1 MLGTHLICNIA
12 GRPTSGVHPPSL
24 GMEAQTF
31 HKVSRRL
38 VWQDRYSQLSCTSY
52 EHYPVFACEN
62 DDFLVHLEGPRGY
75 DKLQLWTLFTLT
87 STIGAYTCPPA
98 LGDDFL
104 DRDFV

>member
-12 GRPTSGVHPPSL
+12 GRPTSEVHPPSL

-31 HKVSRRL
+31 HKVSRCL
-38 VWQDRYSQLSCTSY
+38 VWQDRYSRL
-52 EHYPVFACEN
+52 
-62 DDFLVHLEGPRGY
+62 LEGPRGY

-87 STIGAYTCPPA
+87 STIASYTCPPA